1 MKWCVIIL
9 ESNIITI
16 AIIISIL
23 ALTAFF
29 NNYKP
34 RRKTPEEAIKAYLKF
49 ITKKYSIEEMIGPKE
64 VDIGLEYIVKS
75 VDKYNFRNKNN
86 GRKDGENLHYFYL
99 VKSENKWYVLQDC
112 SEN

>member
-9 ESNIITI
+9 NSNII
-16 AIIISIL
+16 IIIVIIL
-23 ALTAFF
+23 VLAITAFF

-49 ITKKYSIEEMIGPKE
+49 ITAKCSIEQFSGPKE
-64 VDIGLEYIVKS
+64 VDIGLEYIVTS
-75 VDKYNFRNKNN
+75 IDKYNYRNKNN
-86 GRKDGENLHYFYL
+86 GRKDGQNLHYLYV
-99 VKSENKWYVLQDC
+99 VKSKDNWHVVQDT